1 MADMEALQCQNQP
14 LSFLPPGLES
24 LYLACRRIYPEQ
36 PNPLQVAAL
45 VKYWYEFQIVNTYHQ
60 FITYASC

>member
-1 MADMEALQCQNQP
+1 MADMEALQCRNQP

-45 VKYWYEFQIVNTYHQ
+45 VKYWYEFKIVNTINLLLMHNVD
-60 FITYASC
+60 